1 MSDFYALLNAF
12 INTHNAT
19 NIEANDRKNR
29 ILSHVKSLYDK
40 YLDVYKKKNY
50 DNEEVKEEEKKR
62 DVTINGLK

>member
-29 ILSHVKSLYDK
+29 ILSYVKPLYDK
-40 YLDVYKKKNY
+40 YLDVYKKKIMIM
-50 DNEEVKEEEKKR
+50 KR
-62 DVTINGLK
+62 